1 MYAAFWRALTW
12 MRGCIVDWAG
22 QSFWGGRLS
31 NTALGRDA
39 KCKGAQQDNGA
50 APARLTLG
58 RGLWGPSVI
67 HSVTDG
73 GPQTCHSPPIDPG
86 GANLPTAHQ

>member
-1 MYAAFWRALTW
+1 MYAAFWRTLTW

-22 QSFWGGRLS
+22 QSFRGGRLS

-39 KCKGAQQDNGA
+39 KCKGAHAQQDNGA

-58 RGLWGPSVI
+58 RGLWGPRLSI
-67 HSVTDG
+67 
-73 GPQTCHSPPIDPG
+73 
-86 GANLPTAHQ
+86 L